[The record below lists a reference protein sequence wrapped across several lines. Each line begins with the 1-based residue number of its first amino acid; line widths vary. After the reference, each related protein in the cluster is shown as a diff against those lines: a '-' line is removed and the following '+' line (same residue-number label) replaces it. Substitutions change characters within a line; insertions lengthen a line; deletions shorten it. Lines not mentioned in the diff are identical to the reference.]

1 MQKFDFNIRKMTIL
15 LEDRTLLKLLQFFGA
30 GEGENDDLKL
40 EDFHLHTS
48 QRYVTVHFII
58 FLLIYGLV

>member
-1 MQKFDFNIRKMTIL
+1 MTIL

-48 QRYVTVHFII
+48 QRYVTVHLII